1 MMLSTDAMRQHDKKN
16 GNLWK
21 TEFSKSRIEVA
32 TSETGQAHSSALN
45 SAADMC
51 CRAFQVALKAGGS
64 NLVDT
69 AAGT

>member
-1 MMLSTDAMRQHDKKN
+1 MTR
-16 GNLWK
+16 K
-21 TEFSKSRIEVA
+21 TENYDGKLNFPNLALNWPHLKQVKRN
-32 TSETGQAHSSALN
+32 SSALK